1 MTLGW
6 ILACGHGPEEKPL
19 ELVDPASLH
28 LIASSTPD
36 TLDGPALEELDADF
50 ESVFTLSFGDGSG
63 GAGAFRRDDGSTVYA
78 RTWPPPE
85 LGSAVEAIDPE
96 GNMLWS
102 LSEMFSSLSFIHGVE
117 SGPDDTLVVA
127 DTSSG
132 HVLAFDL
139 EGNKLWS
146 IDFVEGDTIHWPNG
160 IDVATGSDGVT
171 RLAVTMLLQV
181 GSGPDYVD
189 VYTLDGAP
197 ELERRYDVGDAAW
210 PHGPHLDGER
220 VVVSLSARGQV
231 VALEGGA
238 EAWRVPEAP
247 GVLAF
252 PRDAVFLPDG
262 TMVVAD
268 AATELL
274 RVYNPL
280 DGFDDIW
287 GRATPGVFSVELV
300 DCTELP
306 CLGG

>member
-1 MTLGW
+1 M
-6 ILACGHGPEEKPL
+6 
-19 ELVDPASLH
+19 
-28 LIASSTPD
+28 
-36 TLDGPALEELDADF
+36 
-50 ESVFTLSFGDGSG
+50 
-63 GAGAFRRDDGSTVYA
+63 
-78 RTWPPPE
+78 
-85 LGSAVEAIDPE
+85 EAIDAE
-96 GNMLWS
+96 GNLLWS
-102 LSEMFSSLSFIHGVE
+102 LTEMFSSLSFIHGVKP
-117 SGPDDTLVVA
+117 GPGNSLVVA

-132 HVLAFDL
+132 HVLGFDL
-139 EGNKLWS
+139 DGNPLWS
-146 IDFVEGDTIHWPNG
+146 IDFVDGDTIHWPNG

-171 RLAVTMLLQV
+171 RLAVTLLLQV

-189 VYTLDGAP
+189 VYVLDEAP
-197 ELERRYDVGDAAW
+197 VLERRHDVGDAAW
-210 PHGPHLDGER
+210 PHGPHLRGDG

-231 VALEGGA
+231 VSLVDGE
-238 EAWRVPEAP
+238 EEWRVPESP

-287 GRATPGVFSVELV
+287 GRATPGAFSIDLV
-300 DCTELP
+300 DCAELP